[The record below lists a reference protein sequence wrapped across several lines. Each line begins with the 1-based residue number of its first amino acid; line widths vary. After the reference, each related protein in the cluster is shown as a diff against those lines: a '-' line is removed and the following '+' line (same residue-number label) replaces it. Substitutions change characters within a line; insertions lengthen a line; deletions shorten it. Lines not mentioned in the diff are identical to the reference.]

1 MEDLELAVSEMFAR
15 IVQAGLSPEDSA
27 MVAKAQ
33 AIMRQ
38 LAAHTEAALAS
49 GALTMSALFDT
60 DYVPVAGTNPQLF
73 RTRLSDWADAEWR
86 PWPDRAKAG
95 DACVLAAACTDM
107 NGVLPTH
114 LTERSITP
122 TGDANHDT

>member
-49 GALTMSALFDT
+49 GALDVSALFDT

-86 PWPDRAKAG
+86 PLPDRAKAG
-95 DACVLAAACTDM
+95 DACSPPPA
-107 NGVLPTH
+107 PT
-114 LTERSITP
+114 
-122 TGDANHDT
+122 